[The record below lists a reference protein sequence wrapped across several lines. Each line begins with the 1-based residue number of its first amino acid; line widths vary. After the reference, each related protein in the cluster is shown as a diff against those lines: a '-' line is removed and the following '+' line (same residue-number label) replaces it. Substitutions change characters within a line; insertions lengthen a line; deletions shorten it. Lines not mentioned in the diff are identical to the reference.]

1 MSALISRLASRPR
14 ATSAVAALATLV
26 TVAALAGSAAADP
39 DLSLA
44 GPQANSDARNAAL
57 ARAQVY
63 AARAQDQPSDDDF
76 AACGLAYLDA
86 YNADEAHPDAPDT
99 LLRAAQCF
107 EHARSAGTALSLYEQ
122 LGQLPKGQ
130 HSAAAGT
137 LRAARLYERLGAL
150 ERAAA
155 AFDNYARRWPGQPE
169 ELPALTSAISLF
181 AAVGDERRQ
190 LASLRLASARF
201 SASRPKELAE
211 LVLAA
216 TTAYERR
223 SLDDA
228 IKHLRAHQALF
239 AAAEPELALR
249 AEGRLAGLLWARSCP
264 GGEDGLCVRTE
275 RERGAGLRCDSSDGL
290 RLVVRARPA
299 AVVRQA
305 QDAQR
310 AAIARFEAAAVTQW
324 TAQARH
330 AYALAKLA
338 LADSALEQ
346 FLAIPFPEGL
356 DFSAKRARLSNQRF
370 SAYLTQKTEAG
381 AKLRAEYEAVI
392 ASKDA
397 IAAIAAAARIGTL
410 QQHFAEQLLRAP
422 IPVDVRT
429 GAFAAD
435 KSAAYCERITEVVQ
449 PILAQTLVSYR
460 ACASRAAELGLSSAA
475 SRRCQSELSRLEP
488 GSSLAVLESV
498 PPPAATL
505 VPMQA
510 EPAPAPAPSWPA
522 PLREAHATL
531 DVASS
536 STDAA
541 ACGKQASALLAQAR
555 GEAAPAARYLAALT
569 YQRCGR
575 SADARPL
582 YQALVT
588 PAGPAQTAESELA
601 ARATSNLGLLAW
613 YAGDRAGAMQR
624 WREALT
630 LRPKLFA
637 ARLDL
642 AIAHLAEAMA
652 DSPATAP
659 QRRQLLAKAEETAS
673 LAAAVADHPAA
684 LVLLGVLAQQ
694 RGQLG
699 VALHLLARARSL
711 DEGAAEVATLQGV
724 LAAEAGEVWLL
735 EPFQRAATAAPAAP
749 ETRENLAYALL
760 QLGRWSEARTH
771 LTALPANY
779 QREVA
784 LGLAARGLGLLEEAE
799 RRYQA
804 ALALTPAGAEA
815 ELNLG
820 VLWRHYRM
828 PAASDDAQRKAALQ
842 SAIAA
847 FRRSALPQAAALA
860 KEATCTLR
868 ALERGALPKPWQR
881 CVP

>member
-1 MSALISRLASRPR
+1 MSASTPLASPPL
-14 ATSAVAALATLV
+14 ALLALAV
-26 TVAALAGSAAADP
+26 LAGSAAADP
-39 DLSLA
+39 IVPGA
-44 GPQANSDARNAAL
+44 GNGASAARDAAL
-57 ARAQVY
+57 ARAQSHE
-63 AARAQDQPSDDDF
+63 AKAQAQPNDEDF

-86 YNADEAHPDAPDT
+86 YNTDEAHPAAPDT
-99 LLRAAQCF
+99 LFRAAQCF
-107 EHARSAGTALSLYEQ
+107 EYARSAGTALSLYEQ
-122 LGQLPKGQ
+122 LGQHAKGQ

-150 ERAAA
+150 ERAAT
-155 AFDNYARRWPGQPE
+155 AFDSYARRWPGAPE
-169 ELPALTSAISLF
+169 ELTALTSAVTLF

-190 LASLRLASARF
+190 LASLRLATARF
-201 SASRPKELAE
+201 ASSRPKELAE

-216 TTAYERR
+216 TTTYERR

-228 IKHLRAHQALF
+228 IKHLRAHQELF
-239 AAAEPELALR
+239 AAAAPELALR
-249 AEGRLAGLLWARSCP
+249 AEVRLAGLLWARSCP

-275 RERGAGLRCDSSDGL
+275 RERGTGQRCDASDGL

-310 AAIARFEAAAVTQW
+310 KAIARFEAGASSISW
-324 TAQARH
+324 TPQARH

-346 FLAIPFPEGL
+346 FLAIRFPDGL
-356 DFSAKRARLSNQRF
+356 DFSPGAPARARASNQRF
-370 SAYLTQKTEAG
+370 SAYVKQKTEAG

-422 IPVDVRT
+422 VPVDVRS
-429 GAFAAD
+429 GEFAAE
-435 KSAAYCERITEVVQ
+435 KSAAYCERINELVQ
-449 PILAQTLVSYR
+449 PILAQTLESYR
-460 ACASRAAELGLSSAA
+460 ACSSRAAELGLSSAA
-475 SRRCQSELSRLEP
+475 SRRCQSELTRLEP
-488 GSSLAVLESV
+488 GSSLAVLERV

-510 EPAPAPAPSWPA
+510 EPAPAPAPSWSA
-522 PLREAHATL
+522 ALRNAHAALEKPATTL
-531 DVASS
+531 DAV
-536 STDAA
+536 
-541 ACGKQASALLAQAR
+541 ACGKQASALLAEAR
-555 GEAAPAARYLAALT
+555 GEAAPAARYLAALA
-569 YQRCGR
+569 YHRCGR
-575 SADARPL
+575 TAEARPL
-582 YQALVT
+582 YLALAAPGAAPPT
-588 PAGPAQTAESELA
+588 ESARELA

-613 YAGDRAGAMQR
+613 HEGDRAGAMQR
-624 WREALT
+624 WREALA

-642 AIAHLAEAMA
+642 AIARMAEALTTR
-652 DSPATAP
+652 PATR
-659 QRRQLLAKAEETAS
+659 QRRLILDEAEQIAS

-684 LVLLGVLAQQ
+684 PVLLGVLAQQ

-699 VALHLLARARSL
+699 VALHLLARARAL

-724 LAAEAGEVWLL
+724 LAAEASDVWFL
-735 EPFQRAATAAPAAP
+735 EPFERAVTAAPAAP

-760 QLGRWSEARTH
+760 QLGRWSEARAH
-771 LTALPANY
+771 LATLPASY
-779 QREVA
+779 EREVA
-784 LGLAARGLGLLEEAE
+784 RGLAARGQGQLDEAE
-799 RRYQA
+799 QHYQA

-828 PAASDDAQRKAALQ
+828 PAATDDVQRKAALER
-842 SAIAA
+842 AVAA
-847 FRRSALPQAAALA
+847 FDRSALPQAAAFA

-868 ALERGALPKPWQR
+868 ALERGALPRAWQR